1 MSTENNTMKIDDEKI
16 KEVLRHHQ
24 DLTRQIH
31 EQVIDIRKKID
42 EVKQQCLEI
51 ASYPKIDFNVE
62 SRGSG
67 YYKDLTDVY
76 LKYQKFIQ
84 TQAEQ
89 TLQTLEMQLHDAKL
103 EVQKEFPKETE
114 LKEKNERLFELNA
127 LLNIDESNHM
137 IIEEEQIEEEQEIT
151 EQTTQ
156 TTRKEYVPKFGTR

>member
-1 MSTENNTMKIDDEKI
+1 MENYLDQNEIKKLAVDLDNFSYDYDPYVYNDNVENKEEQVEKI
-16 KEVLRHHQ
+16 IESIMNHDIEGFKEW
-24 DLTRQIH
+24 LTTVT
-31 EQVIDIRKKID
+31 EESAIDS
-42 EVKQQCLEI
+42 EVRSAYSLLSRLE
-51 ASYPKIDFNVE
+51 N
-62 SRGSG
+62 
-67 YYKDLTDVY
+67 
-76 LKYQKFIQ
+76 
-84 TQAEQ
+84 AEKNF
-89 TLQTLEMQLHDAKL
+89 TIEMQLHDAKL